1 MKTKEELNALKEEVE
16 TLNKKLAELSE
27 DELKAVT
34 GGFAVKDGTYWLSQG
49 DCFMLSDMIVVYEGL
64 STQCSG
70 TDSILFYI
78 YLSTGIGNEYKLY
91 TSAAMPVSSLS
102 YGNYL
107 GSKSAVEK
115 QYRLY
120 K

>member
-1 MKTKEELNALKEEVE
+1 MNEKSMLNEKELEKV
-16 TLNKKLAELSE
+16 S
-27 DELKAVT
+27 
-34 GGFAVKDGTYWLSQG
+34 GGFNVKDGTYWLSPG
-49 DCFMLSDMIVVYEGL
+49 DCFMLSGMIFVYEGL

-78 YLSTGIGNEYKLY
+78 YLSTGIKNEYKLY
-91 TSAAMPVSSLS
+91 NSGSIPASKLNFD
-102 YGNYL
+102 NYL
-107 GSKSAVEK
+107 GSKSAIEK